1 MDVHFRDHRHYNDG
15 CACLCGPSDM
25 ANQGFLPLFA
35 AGIDAC
41 KSLCVASCA
50 QSAIDVFLV
59 LDLGFLIHGSVW
71 SLHGEALCIF
81 GYRCIE

>member
-1 MDVHFRDHRHYNDG
+1 
-15 CACLCGPSDM
+15 LS
-25 ANQGFLPLFA
+25 A

-59 LDLGFLIHGSVW
+59 LDLGFLIHGYGVYM
-71 SLHGEALCIF
+71 AR
-81 GYRCIE
+81 RCAFSGIDV